1 MSTLKVSVI
10 TPCYNAGVTI
20 INTIESVIAQT
31 YTDWEMLIVDDS
43 SSDNSA
49 DVIKEYASKDSR
61 IKYLRTEKP
70 SGSPALPRNIGIENA
85 VGKYIAFFDA
95 DDVWLPDKLQWQV
108 DFLEKNGYDLV
119 YLFYEKMNWDGVR
132 NNRVVRT
139 RKKSIYKSLLKS
151 NSIPCLT
158 SIVKREAIGETRFKQ
173 ISQEDF
179 CFWLDIL
186 KKGYIA
192 HNLCEVTAL
201 YREAKTSRSANKF
214 NMFKGYWNVIR
225 NHQHIKLF
233 PACYYMLTYTI
244 LGLTKYL
251 R

>member
-119 YLFYEKMNWDGVR
+119 YSFYEKMNWDGVR

-179 CFWLDIL
+179 CFL
-186 KKGYIA
+186 A
-192 HNLCEVTAL
+192 
-201 YREAKTSRSANKF
+201 
-214 NMFKGYWNVIR
+214 
-225 NHQHIKLF
+225 
-233 PACYYMLTYTI
+233 
-244 LGLTKYL
+244 
-251 R
+251 

>member
-108 DFLEKNGYDLV
+108 DFLEKNGYD
-119 YLFYEKMNWDGVR
+119 
-132 NNRVVRT
+132 
-139 RKKSIYKSLLKS
+139 
-151 NSIPCLT
+151 
-158 SIVKREAIGETRFKQ
+158 
-173 ISQEDF
+173 
-179 CFWLDIL
+179 
-186 KKGYIA
+186 
-192 HNLCEVTAL
+192 
-201 YREAKTSRSANKF
+201 
-214 NMFKGYWNVIR
+214 
-225 NHQHIKLF
+225 
-233 PACYYMLTYTI
+233 
-244 LGLTKYL
+244 
-251 R
+251 